1 MSNRTQSLRA
11 GWILAAL
18 AAAGVIAALALT
30 VYTRLPLG
38 LCAVLG
44 AAPFAVAGIAVARAR
59 RRPGAKL
66 PGSSDRLLDRRD
78 LPGLSLLLVL
88 LCALLHPVLVGGQG
102 LVPVDGITQYDPW
115 RQVFGLGAANP
126 LLADQ
131 YLQLIPQQQFLHE
144 HLVRGSFPLWN
155 PHLACGVP
163 FLASMQAAA
172 LFPINLL
179 LAPLA
184 PFASSGPA
192 ALLKL
197 WLAGFFTYLLLR
209 CLGGSRAAATL
220 AAIAFAFSGFMIIWL
235 GHPHSNAAMWLPLLL
250 FCIERAVVS
259 AGRPLAWRFWA
270 GFAAAYAAVW
280 LGGHPPT
287 AVHVSAVAALY
298 FAFRWTATRADG
310 ASAART
316 AGFAVAVAGGLLAA
330 AVQILP
336 FLEYYSLSSAPLA
349 SEALDRAATRLP
361 PQALVHLLLPF
372 LSGSPVVGLGHMA
385 TNLGIGREH
394 NFHSYTGF
402 FGVVTFVLAG
412 LALLLRRDGTTRF
425 FGLLAA
431 GCLLI
436 VLGVPP
442 LPSVMAALPVLGDM
456 AHTRLLLV
464 VGLCGAVLGGLG
476 LDQLGRPAGERRRL
490 AGFVGLWLGASVM
503 LALAWVELQPSLRA
517 PRAFDFVVR
526 QFAVFGAT
534 LLAVTGVT
542 QLKSHRRLA
551 VGVCLAVLS
560 AEMSWF
566 ASGYNPSIER
576 SRYYPATPGI
586 ELLEADD
593 SVYRMIGMGT
603 VLPPDTPMI
612 YGIDDVRG
620 RDFMNVRRYEEL
632 FRGEAGDFGFLGAI
646 SLPPAVALA
655 LNVKYLV
662 SHRGDMTFADFME
675 RIHDGDVSIYR
686 TNPYVERAL
695 IVRDFQV
702 AETPAVLEGMRD
714 GSFDPR
720 EILLL
725 EALPAVWNGPSGTP
739 AAADAASITAYAP
752 DRVEIEAALSEPGF
766 LVLLDTWFPGWKVY
780 VNGRPR
786 PIERADYNFRAVG
799 LPAGTWQVTF
809 AYRPTS
815 FALGATLS
823 LMATAG
829 LLALASGAL
838 PRSSRAAASENRKAP
853 PAA

>member
-1 MSNRTQSLRA
+1 MINWTQSLRA
-11 GWILAAL
+11 GWIPGAL
-18 AAAGVIAALALT
+18 AVAGVAAALALT
-30 VYTRLPLG
+30 VHTRLPVG
-38 LCAVLG
+38 LCAALG
-44 AAPFAVAGIAVARAR
+44 AAPFSVAAIAMACAR
-59 RRPGAKL
+59 RRAGIRDA
-66 PGSSDRLLDRRD
+66 GHSDRLLDRRD

-88 LCALLHPVLVGGQG
+88 VCALLHPVLVGGQG
-102 LVPVDGITQYDPW
+102 LVPVDGISYYDPW
-115 RQVFGLGAANP
+115 RQVFGLGVLNP

-131 YLQLIPQQQFLHE
+131 YLQLIPQQHFLHE
-144 HLVRGSFPLWN
+144 QLMRGSFPLWN

-179 LAPLA
+179 LAPFD
-184 PFASSGPA
+184 PFVSSGPA

-197 WLAGFFTYLLLR
+197 WLAGFFTYLFLR

-220 AAIAFAFSGFMIIWL
+220 AAIAFAFSGFLIIWL
-235 GHPHSNAAMWLPLLL
+235 GHPHSNAAIWLPLLL
-250 FCIERAVVS
+250 FCIERAVVN
-259 AGRPLAWRFWA
+259 AGRPRAWRFWA

-310 ASAART
+310 ASAARA
-316 AGFAVAVAGGLLAA
+316 AGFAVAVVGGLLVA

-336 FLEYYSLSSAPLA
+336 FLEYYSLSSASLA
-349 SEALDRAATRLP
+349 SEALDRASTRLP

-372 LSGSPVVGLGHMA
+372 LSGSPVLGFGHMA
-385 TNLGIGREH
+385 ADLGIGREH

-436 VLGVPP
+436 ILGVPP
-442 LPSVMAALPVLGDM
+442 LPSLIAALPVLGDM

-476 LDQLGRPAGERRRL
+476 LDRLGRPGGERRRL
-490 AGFVGLWLGASVM
+490 VGFALLWLGVSVL
-503 LALAWVELQPSLRA
+503 LAFAWVELRPSLRA
-517 PRAFDFVVR
+517 ERAFDFVVR
-526 QFAVFGAT
+526 QYTIFAASF
-534 LLAVTGVT
+534 LAVTVVT
-542 QLKSHRRLA
+542 QLTSHRRLA
-551 VGVCLAVLS
+551 VGVCLVALS
-560 AEMSWF
+560 AEMLWF
-566 ASGYNPSIER
+566 ASGYNPASER
-576 SRYYPATPGI
+576 SRYYPRTPGI

-593 SVYRMIGMGT
+593 SVHRVIGMGS

-620 RDFMNVRRYEEL
+620 RDFMNVRRYEQL
-632 FRGEAGDFGFLGAI
+632 ILGEAGDFGFLGAI
-646 SLPPAVALA
+646 STLPPATLA
-655 LNVKYLV
+655 LNVKYLIA
-662 SHRGDMTFADFME
+662 HHGDLSWAVFME
-675 RIHDGDVSIYR
+675 RIHDGNMSIYR
-686 TNPYVERAL
+686 MSPYVERAL

-702 AETPAVLEGMRD
+702 AEAPAVLERMRD

-720 EILLL
+720 SSLLL
-725 EALPAVWNGPSGTP
+725 EARPADWDGPLGTP
-739 AAADAASITAYAP
+739 AAVDAVSITAYSP

-786 PIERADYNFRAVG
+786 PIERADYNFRAVR

-809 AYRPTS
+809 AYRPMS

-823 LMATAG
+823 MMASAG
-829 LLALASGAL
+829 LLALALGAS
-838 PRSSRAAASENRKAP
+838 PRSSP
-853 PAA
+853 D